1 MAIAELSVTRQDTI
15 GEAFLNA
22 LIDHDRVRIAADDVA
37 VIIAHPD
44 DETIGCGGQLHRLDN
59 VTVVLVTRGAR
70 RDGSRIGADDGLSP
84 VDLAATR
91 TSELCNALALADVP
105 VSRII
110 ELGFFD
116 QAAAIHLTDLVRA
129 VYRLVTAR
137 GVRIVLTHAFEG
149 GHPDHDATAFAVHA
163 AAALRRRHGGQLAV
177 IEMPFYHAE
186 GNCWATQRFS
196 SYPERPGVT
205 IRLNA
210 SERTRKRRMLAAHAT
225 QSTTLSIF
233 NAEFECF
240 RPAPAYDFLAL
251 PNGGR
256 LLYEQYDWGMDRRR
270 WLALSRAALE
280 ELGMLDDRW
289 F

>member
-1 MAIAELSVTRQDTI
+1 MAIAEPHLTGQDTLS
-15 GEAFLNA
+15 ETFLNA
-22 LIDHDRVRIAADDVA
+22 LIDHDRARIIADNVA

-44 DETIGCGGQLHRLDN
+44 DETIGCGGQLHRLVN
-59 VTVVLVTRGAR
+59 VTVVLVTSGAP
-70 RDGSRIGADDGLSP
+70 RDGSRIGTDEGLSP

-91 TSELCNALALADVP
+91 TSELCNALALANVP
-105 VSRII
+105 KSRII

-129 VYRLVTAR
+129 IYCLVAAR
-137 GVRIVLTHAFEG
+137 DIRIVLTHAFEG

-163 AAALRRRHGGQLAV
+163 AAVLRRRHGEQLAV

-186 GNCWATQRFS
+186 DNRWATQRFS
-196 SYPERPGVT
+196 ACPERPAIT

-210 SERTRKRRMLAAHAT
+210 SERNRKRSMLAAHAT
-225 QSTTLSIF
+225 QSTTLSMF
-233 NAEFECF
+233 DAQFECF

-256 LLYEQYDWGMDRRR
+256 LLYEQHDWGMDRRR

-280 ELGMLDDRW
+280 ELGLLDVRW